1 MVDIVNT
8 RPLELECY
16 PMTARPPDLVPGRQS
31 RNWMDAF
38 ISRHPGRSS
47 ASACR
52 LPGETTSRLTNSIR
66 DLITL
71 HTVADPQPL

>member
-1 MVDIVNT
+1 MVDTVNT

-38 ISRHPGRSS
+38 ISRQDRKS
-47 ASACR
+47 
-52 LPGETTSRLTNSIR
+52 
-66 DLITL
+66 
-71 HTVADPQPL
+71 VV